1 MSMELA
7 NGGIGALLGGAVGWL
22 LQKAFEYKLRQRLSQ
37 IESQL
42 HIQSQWLAARLTRT
56 DERRARTLSRLHTIL
71 DRALHLTEEY
81 IGSNDAG
88 NPQERVEGLR
98 RAAILSWIEFDRSF
112 SHAEIFLSAELAA
125 RIRNYGDA
133 IADARVS
140 FEQSRRDLDTGT
152 DFDVRLAPLGRAL
165 GSLSN
170 LRTDVRPLLVNE
182 IRSALGANRLDH

>member
-7 NGGIGALLGGAVGWL
+7 NGGIGALLGGAMGWL
-22 LQKAFEYKLRQRLSQ
+22 LQKAFEYKLRERLSQ

-88 NPQERVEGLR
+88 NPSERVEGLR
-98 RAAILSWIEFDRSF
+98 RAAILSWIQFDRSF
-112 SHAEIFLSAELAA
+112 GHAEIFLSADLAN

-140 FEQSRRDLDTGT
+140 FEQSRRDLDPDT

-165 GSLSN
+165 DSLSN
-170 LRTDVRPLLVNE
+170 LRTDVRPQLVNE
-182 IRSALGANRLDH
+182 IRSALGANRLDR

>member
-1 MSMELA
+1 MSAELA
-7 NGGIGALLGGAVGWL
+7 NGGIGALLGGAMGWL
-22 LQKAFEYKLRQRLSQ
+22 LQKAFEYRLRARLSQ

-81 IGSNDAG
+81 VGSNDAG
-88 NPQERVEGLR
+88 NPRERVEELR
-98 RAAILSWIEFDRSF
+98 RAAILSWIEFDRLF
-112 SHAEIFLSAELAA
+112 GHAEIYLSAELAN
-125 RIRNYGDA
+125 RIRNYGDS

-140 FEQSRRDLDTGT
+140 FEQSRRDLDPGT
-152 DFDVRLAPLGRAL
+152 NFDVRLAPLSRAL
-165 GSLSN
+165 SSLSN
-170 LRTDVRPLLVNE
+170 LRTDVRPQLVNE